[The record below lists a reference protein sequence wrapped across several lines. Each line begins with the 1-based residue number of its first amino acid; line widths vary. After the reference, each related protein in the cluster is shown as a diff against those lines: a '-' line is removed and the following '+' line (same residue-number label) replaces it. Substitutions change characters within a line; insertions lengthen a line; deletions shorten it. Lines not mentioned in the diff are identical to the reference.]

1 MKFINVILG
10 NAKNLSKSTAYFIAS
25 LLNCQEKTYNIF
37 VACHVNI
44 NCLFYRT
51 ILNFSAF

>member
-1 MKFINVILG
+1 MKFFNVILG
-10 NAKNLSKSTAYFIAS
+10 NAKNLSKSTACFIAS

-37 VACHVNI
+37 VTCHVNI

>member
-1 MKFINVILG
+1 MKFFNILSS

-37 VACHVNI
+37 VAYHVNI